1 MTKMKVM
8 IHVYS
13 TGFIEDGQTL
23 FLSESFMRN
32 RKIPEGRLITLRYG
46 SFIRQVQAFPVRSS
60 GELRIHQQLA
70 RDLGLHH
77 GTQLRLKYHPGTL
90 TLRIGPLIGVLVSRI
105 DPDDADKR
113 FGAMTAYCKELTDAC
128 RSQGAFVYFFTPGDI
143 EHGKDRIE
151 GWSYNGS
158 WNKAYFPLA
167 DVIHNRLTSRKLEN
181 KPSVQY
187 FVKEVKSHYDA
198 SVFNEKYLS
207 KNEVFQA
214 LTRESGLLKYLPES
228 YAFKN
233 YRILKTMCE
242 KYRSVFLKPARGSLG
257 KGIIRIMKQADG
269 SYICHF
275 TNVNGTKREQFASLS
290 QVFCAISGKM
300 KTMRYQIQQG
310 LQLIEIDGRPVDFRV
325 LVQKNRHGRWSVTSI
340 VGRIAGS
347 QQFVSNLA
355 RGGSLCTV
363 SEALSKSNLNSHQ
376 RGSVYPRLKAS
387 ALEIAAGIEA
397 QIPYHF
403 GELGIDLAVEPDGSV
418 WLLEVNSKP
427 SKNDNAPLSSQRIRP
442 SVKRVIQYS
451 LHLSGFRGE
460 ES

>member
-8 IHVYS
+8 IQVYS
-13 TGFIEDGQTL
+13 TGFIEDSQVL
-23 FLSESFMRN
+23 FLSESFLKHW
-32 RKIPEGRLITLRYG
+32 KIPEGRPVTLRYG
-46 SFIRQVQAFPVRSS
+46 SFMQQVRLFPVKSS
-60 GELRIHQQLA
+60 GELRISQQLA
-70 RDLGLHH
+70 RYLGLRH
-77 GTQLRLKYHPGTL
+77 GTELRFKYHPGTQ
-90 TLRIGPLIGVLVSRI
+90 TMRIGPLIGVLVSRV

-113 FGAMTAYCKELTDAC
+113 FGAMTAYCRELTNAC

-143 EHGKDRIE
+143 EQGKEQIE
-151 GWSYNGS
+151 GWSYNGN
-158 WNKAYFPLA
+158 WNKSHYPLA

-187 FVKEVKSHYDA
+187 FVKEVKSQYNA

-214 LTRESGLLKYLPES
+214 LTQESALLQYLPES

-233 YRILKTMCE
+233 FRMLKSMCD
-242 KYRSVFLKPARGSLG
+242 KYQTVFLKPARGSLG
-257 KGIIRIMKQADG
+257 KGIIRITKQTDG

-275 TNVNGTKREQFASLS
+275 TNVNGAKKQQFTSLS
-290 QVFCAISGKM
+290 QVFSAISGKM
-300 KTMRYQIQQG
+300 KSMRYQIQQG
-310 LQLIEIDGRPVDFRV
+310 MQLIEIDGRPVDFRV
-325 LVQKNRHGRWSVTSI
+325 LVQKNRLGRWSVTSI
-340 VGRIAGS
+340 VARIAAS
-347 QQFVSNLA
+347 HHFVSNLA
-355 RGGSLCTV
+355 RGGSLCQV
-363 SEALSKSNLNSHQ
+363 PEALAKSNLNPHQ
-376 RGSVYPRLKAS
+376 RSSVYPRLKVS
-387 ALEIAAGIEA
+387 ALQIAAGIEA

-427 SKNDNAPLSSQRIRP
+427 SKNDNTPLSNQRIRP

-460 ES
+460 RS